1 MRVSLAF
8 AVNARPGPSGFQFE
22 KVALPPGCLRFR
34 MRGFVPCEIAAG
46 RGLAKE
52 DQVMNDLTP
61 IEMDELKRLDE
72 AEAPGQGRRLGRAGW
87 IALLVGVIGLAW
99 YLLRAGSA
107 PAAAP
112 PVPVVTVATPLQRE
126 ITEWDEYIGRF
137 EASRSVELRPRV
149 SGQVTAVHFQD
160 GQYVR
165 RGQPLFTIDPRPYR
179 AALAEAQ
186 AGVATARSD
195 LALARSDLDRALR
208 LVAEDAVAQSE
219 VDALRARVTAAQA
232 ALAAAQARVRSRS
245 LDVEFATVRAPISGR
260 ISDRRVD
267 PGNLVAAGDG
277 PAATL
282 LTTIVATD
290 PLYFTFEGSEGLFL
304 KARREGTD
312 SGAEVQIRLQDEADY
327 KWSGTLD
334 FTDNG
339 LDPASGTIRA
349 RAVVRNG
356 ENFLTPGMFGNMRM
370 TTGGTERALLV
381 PDSAVQTD
389 QTRKLLLVVTKDGTV
404 AAKEVELGPLID
416 GGLRVVR
423 SGLAPTDRVV
433 IEGTQMA
440 MPGGKVTARRGQID
454 APRKTPPSTTATRTP
469 PGAATLGA

>member
-1 MRVSLAF
+1 
-8 AVNARPGPSGFQFE
+8 
-22 KVALPPGCLRFR
+22 
-34 MRGFVPCEIAAG
+34 
-46 RGLAKE
+46 
-52 DQVMNDLTP
+52 MNDLTP
-61 IEMDELKRLDE
+61 IEMDEFKLLQD
-72 AEAPGQGRRLGRAGW
+72 AENPRPRRRFGRTGW
-87 IALLVGVIGLAW
+87 ILLAAAALALAW
-99 YLLRAGSA
+99 FLLRGGSA

-112 PVPVVTVATPLQRE
+112 ALPVVTVATPLSRE

-160 GQYVR
+160 GQFVR
-165 RGQPLFTIDPRPYR
+165 QGQPLFTIDPRPYR

-208 LVAEDAVAQSE
+208 LVADDAIAQSE
-219 VDALRARVTAAQA
+219 IDALRARVTAANA

-245 LDVEFATVRAPISGR
+245 LDVEFTTVRAPISGR
-260 ISDRRVD
+260 VSDRRVD

-290 PLYFTFEGSEGLFL
+290 PLYFAFDGSEGLFL
-304 KARREGTD
+304 KSKREGTGN
-312 SGAEVQIRLQDEADY
+312 GAEVQIRLQDETDY

-339 LDPASGTIRA
+339 LDPNSGTIRA
-349 RAVVRNG
+349 RALVRNPD
-356 ENFLTPGMFGNMRM
+356 NFLTPGMFGNMRLAS
-370 TTGGTERALLV
+370 GGTERALLV
-381 PDSAVQTD
+381 PDTAVQTD
-389 QTRKLLLVVTKDGTV
+389 QTRKLLLVVARDGTV
-404 AAKEVELGPLID
+404 AAKEVALGPIID

-423 SGLAPTDRVV
+423 GGLAPGDRVV

-440 MPGGKVTARRGQID
+440 MPGGKVTARVGKID
-454 APRKTPPSTTATRTP
+454 PPKPAAKPEAATAEAP
-469 PGAATLGA
+469 PGSASLAG